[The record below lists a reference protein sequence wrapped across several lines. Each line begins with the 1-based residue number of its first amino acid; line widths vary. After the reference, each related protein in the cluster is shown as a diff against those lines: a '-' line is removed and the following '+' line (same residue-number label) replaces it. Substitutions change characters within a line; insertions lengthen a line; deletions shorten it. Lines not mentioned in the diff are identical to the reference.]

1 MDPHVTIRTTVSLV
15 VVPVTVK
22 NSRGELVTE
31 LGQNDFR
38 IFQDGIEESIAQF
51 SAEAFPLSI
60 AVLIDDDLKQS
71 MAEKVQKTLETVAA
85 GLSASDELSLWRFDE
100 VPESISE
107 FIGDSDTALTQ
118 LKRIDLSSS
127 FPGVGS
133 APMTSGPRVNTQ
145 APIGS
150 LQKSAMAMG
159 HPNYKHINDAIYAA
173 AEQLQDRPRE
183 RRKIV
188 FLISDG
194 QNAKNNTHSYEQT
207 LKLLLSNDISVYAV
221 GVGEANLNRGIT
233 FLGNNILSK
242 YAHATGGDIFYG
254 SSRDDLQNL
263 YPRVFEQARNQ
274 FTIAYSAGRH
284 RPLPAVPQHRS
295 PRKTPGPDAAH
306 PRRLLPDRPT
316 GSPVARANRKS
327 QPTAEI
333 PRVREASRKWRRVQ
347 VYPAG
352 DATRARSTS
361 IPGVGPV
368 CCSVVESHPQE
379 SSCPGLTEVRAAKN
393 IRRLRSQT
401 LDHFSPRVN
410 RAKAGATSTR
420 EIRRPLVPCCTR
432 RA

>member
-22 NSRGELVTE
+22 NGRGELVTE
-31 LGQNDFR
+31 LDQNDFR
-38 IFQDGIEESIAQF
+38 IFQDGIEQPIANF
-51 SAEAFPLSI
+51 SADAFPLSI

-71 MAEKVQKTLETVAA
+71 MAGKVQKTLETVAA

-183 RRKIV
+183 RRKVIL
-188 FLISDG
+188 LISDG

-242 YAHATGGDIFYG
+242 YAHATGGDIYYG
-254 SSRDDLQNL
+254 SSREDLQTL

-274 FTIAYSAGRH
+274 YTIAYSASG
-284 RPLPAVPQHRS
+284 
-295 PRKTPGPDAAH
+295 T
-306 PRRLLPDRPT
+306 DR
-316 GSPVARANRKS
+316 S
-327 QPTAEI
+327 QPYHSIEV
-333 PRVREASRKWRRVQ
+333 RVKR
-347 VYPAG
+347 
-352 DATRARSTS
+352 
-361 IPGVGPV
+361 
-368 CCSVVESHPQE
+368 
-379 SSCPGLTEVRAAKN
+379 PGLT
-393 IRRLRSQT
+393 L
-401 LDHFSPRVN
+401 L
-410 RAKAGATSTR
+410 TR
-420 EIRRPLVPCCTR
+420 DGYYLNDQPNPQ
-432 RA
+432 